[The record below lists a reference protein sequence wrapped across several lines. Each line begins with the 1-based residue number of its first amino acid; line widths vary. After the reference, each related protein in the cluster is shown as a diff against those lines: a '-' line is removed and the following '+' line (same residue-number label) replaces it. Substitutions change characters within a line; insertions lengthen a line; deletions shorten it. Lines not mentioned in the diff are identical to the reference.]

1 MANFYSF
8 DIDVAVALPVYNT
21 FTYSVPETFR
31 SRATAG
37 KRVLVPFGNRKV
49 TGYILGPRKNGT
61 QTEIKSILDVLDG
74 EPLFPVSMI
83 PFFRWV
89 ADYYLHPIG
98 EVIKSALP
106 GGLTVYDFDSIA
118 VTRIGMEVL
127 KRKTASA
134 LEIKVLNVLSQKPRP
149 IKTLSKDLHQEIPG
163 TLIHHMQ
170 TKGWVSK
177 KRELKADSTRI
188 KTERFVSLAHPD
200 LPISKH
206 ATARR
211 KIIEV
216 LKSIDEISVKD
227 LKTRIPSA
235 PRLIKYLEDD
245 GHISVYKKNVYRDPF
260 GEAVTPDVP
269 PLLTHDQQNA
279 TRKVADSLGKGFKT
293 FLLAGV
299 TGSGKTE
306 VYMQLAAESI
316 NRGYSVLI
324 LIPEIALISQMER
337 RFRAR
342 FGADFQPVSAMIS
355 GCVS

>member
-49 TGYILGPRKNGT
+49 TGYILGPCKNGT

-118 VTRIGMEVL
+118 VTRIGAEVL
-127 KRKTASA
+127 KRKAASA
-134 LEIKVLNVLSQKPRP
+134 LEIKVLNELFQKPRR
-149 IKTLSKDLHQEIPG
+149 IKTLSKALRQDIPG

-188 KTERFVSLAHPD
+188 KTERFVSLAHRRWSP
-200 LPISKH
+200 P
-206 ATARR
+206 AR
-211 KIIEV
+211 V
-216 LKSIDEISVKD
+216 
-227 LKTRIPSA
+227 
-235 PRLIKYLEDD
+235 
-245 GHISVYKKNVYRDPF
+245 
-260 GEAVTPDVP
+260 
-269 PLLTHDQQNA
+269 
-279 TRKVADSLGKGFKT
+279 
-293 FLLAGV
+293 
-299 TGSGKTE
+299 
-306 VYMQLAAESI
+306 
-316 NRGYSVLI
+316 
-324 LIPEIALISQMER
+324 
-337 RFRAR
+337 
-342 FGADFQPVSAMIS
+342 
-355 GCVS
+355 